1 MLPYNKYSA
10 DSIYTYAKILEGS
23 SFREAIKLGSIY
35 LNARAGLVGEENE
48 AYYTDNNAKG
58 SSGHLLE
65 KFFFGYEINSRNEP
79 DFEEAGMELK
89 VAPLKINKDR
99 TLSSKERMVLT
110 IINYEDV
117 VNESFET
124 SHFLNKA
131 YRILMI
137 FYIHEYGKNKLDMPI
152 ANVYKY
158 QIPEDDMVIIR
169 RDWESIIRK
178 IREGKAHLLSEAD
191 TLFLGASTKGLS
203 SSESLREQPFSKELA
218 MQRAFA
224 FKNSY
229 VNYIYKNYVLSE
241 SEVSEQI
248 VVNNEDLKKKAFED
262 IVTSK
267 IDYYIG
273 RTESELC
280 EVFEM
285 NIERKPKNI
294 FSMLSFRM
302 LGINTNKA
310 KEFVKANIVVKTIRL
325 DKNGKLKESMSFPA
339 FKFMDLLQQEWY
351 ESDLYNTFSETKFLF
366 VVYKMNQNE
375 EYELKGSQFWNMP
388 IDDLEGPV
396 RKVWEETKK
405 IIDEG
410 IIVYRKGERSVN
422 NLPSMSSNPVC
433 HVRPHGRD
441 RYDTYPLADGSTFT
455 KQCFWLNNSYVLSK
469 LDLKFK
475 NEE

>member
-1 MLPYNKYSA
+1 MLPYNIKSA
-10 DSIYTYAKILEGS
+10 DSIYNYAKMLEGL
-23 SFREAIKLGSIY
+23 SFSEAIKFGSKY
-35 LNARAGLVGEENE
+35 LNTSVGVVGEENE
-48 AYYTDNNAKG
+48 AYYTDINAKG
-58 SSGHLLE
+58 SSGQLLE
-65 KFFFGYEINSRNEP
+65 KYYFGYETNSSSEP
-79 DFEEAGMELK
+79 DFKEASMELK
-89 VAPLKINKDR
+89 IAPLKVTKDKS
-99 TLSSKERMVLT
+99 LSSKERMVLT
-110 IINYEDV
+110 IINYQDV

-124 SHFLNKA
+124 SHLIRKA
-131 YRILMI
+131 YRILMV
-137 FYIHEYGKNKLDMPI
+137 FYIHDASKNKLDMPI
-152 ANVYKY
+152 VNVYKY
-158 QIPEDDMVIIR
+158 EIPDDDMIIIK
-169 RDWESIIRK
+169 RDWEK
-178 IREGKAHLLSEAD
+178 IRGKIKSGKAHLISEGD
-191 TLFLGASTKGLS
+191 TFFLGACTKGATS
-203 SSESLREQPFSKELA
+203 DTLRSQPFSKELA

-229 VNYIYKNYVLSE
+229 VNYIYKNYVLGE
-241 SEVSEQI
+241 SDVSEQI
-248 VVNNEDLKKKAFED
+248 VANKEDLERKAFED
-262 IVTSK
+262 IVLSR
-267 IDYYIG
+267 IDYYVG
-273 RTESELC
+273 MTESKLYDIYGL
-280 EVFEM
+280 

-294 FSMLSFRM
+294 FSMLTFRM

-310 KEFVKANIVVKTIRL
+310 KEFVKANIVVKAIRL

-366 VVYKMNQNE
+366 VVYKMNQND

-405 IIDEG
+405 IIHEG
-410 IIVYRKGERSVN
+410 IIVCKKGERSTN

-441 RYDTYPLADGSTFT
+441 RFDTYPLPDGSSFT

-475 NEE
+475 SEE